1 MSRSRVIYQSDAIFV
16 GPTPA
21 TGTHFSAFGALPT
34 GGPSGYYGI
43 LNYQLSGTN
52 SNIDLLTR
60 VQSASWSAAVTRQNV
75 NQFGELAAIDQVIL
89 EQPTV
94 SLDLSWNVANLANE
108 KYVGLTVTPTGQTQS
123 VTCISGIL
131 TKVSDE
137 KNYFIAQAGE
147 GLDINN
153 NTNVNIGGTNVYGFG
168 NMFLSSYS
176 TQGSVGNFP
185 QTTIR
190 LEGLNYVVQ
199 TGTQGNAI
207 PAVLPTDGTRAS
219 GWFYSLPNV
228 TSNADPGTGD
238 LTISALRHGD
248 ITLSIVESGTNTE
261 YHELG
266 ATPSAVSG
274 AVQGYSFNY
283 DLRRESL
290 QKLGTPFAYSKE
302 VTYPLE
308 VNGSVNGLV
317 TDLNTGSLETIICND
332 KNYTLEVSIKRPGC
346 DVNRPVVAKYR
357 LIGAKIS
364 NQQYSLNIGSN
375 KTFTYD
381 FTAQVGSPT
390 QAQGLFLSGVV
401 GN

>member
-1 MSRSRVIYQSDAIFV
+1 MSRNRVIYQSDGVYV

-21 TGTHFSAFGALPT
+21 TGAHTSSGQGLYGNL
-34 GGPSGYYGI
+34 GG
-43 LNYQLSGTN
+43 QLSGAN
-52 SNIDLLTR
+52 SIDQLTR
-60 VQSASWSAAVTRQNV
+60 IQSVAWSAAVNRQNV

-94 SLDLSWNVANLANE
+94 SLDLTWLLASFANE
-108 KYVGLTVTPTGQTQS
+108 RYIGLTVTPTGQTQQI
-123 VTCISGIL
+123 TCISGIL

-153 NTNVNIGGTNVYGFG
+153 NPNLNIAGTNVYGFG
-168 NMFLSSYS
+168 NMFLNSYNS
-176 TQGSVGNFP
+176 EGSVGNFP
-185 QTTIR
+185 TVSAR
-190 LEGLNYVVQ
+190 FEGLNYVVQ
-199 TGTQGNAI
+199 TGVQGNAV
-207 PAVLPTDGTRAS
+207 PSVFPSDGTRVS
-219 GWFYSLPNV
+219 GWFYSLPNT

-248 ITLSIVESGTNTE
+248 ITLSITESGTNAE

-274 AVQGYSFNY
+274 AVQGYRFSY

-290 QKLGTPFAYSKE
+290 QKFGTPFAYSKE
-302 VTYPLE
+302 VTYPLN
-308 VNGSVNGLV
+308 VTCSINGLV

-332 KNYTLEVSIKRPGC
+332 KQYNVEVAIKRPGC
-346 DVNRPVVAKYR
+346 DANRPVVVKYR
-357 LIGAKIS
+357 MLGAKVA
-364 NQQYSLNIGSN
+364 NQSYNLNIGSN

-381 FTAQVGSPT
+381 FTAQIGSPT
-390 QAQGLFLSGVV
+390 QNLGLFLSGVV